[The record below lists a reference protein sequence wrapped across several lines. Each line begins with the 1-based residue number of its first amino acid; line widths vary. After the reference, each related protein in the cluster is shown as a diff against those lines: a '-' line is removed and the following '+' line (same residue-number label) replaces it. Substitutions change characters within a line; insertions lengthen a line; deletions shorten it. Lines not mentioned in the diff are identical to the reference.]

1 MDLTV
6 PGGMGGLEATRQILA
21 LDPCARVIVSS
32 GYSDAP
38 VMADHRRFGFVDV
51 LPKPYRIEELVRM
64 LRRVMDGN

>member
-21 LDPCARVIVSS
+21 IDSTARVIVSS

-51 LPKPYRIEELVRM
+51 LPKPYRIDELDRM
-64 LRRVMDGN
+64 LLQVMEAG